1 MQNQTNSFIWDIAF
15 LASVNPYTD
24 IVRNNQTNQIMLRRV
39 SSSENLPVMRALS
52 AIRHPNLMTVYDARM
67 MNGKCVSLCEF
78 INGVTLEQSVENQ
91 GLFDENGA
99 RHILCQICDGLTAL
113 HNGGMV
119 HRDIKPSNVMLENNG
134 NVKIIDFDITRMTN
148 SAKSR
153 DTRILGTEGYASPE
167 QFGFS
172 QTDAKADIYSCGVLL
187 NFLLTGKL
195 PNEMLYRG
203 KATDII
209 SQCIEMDGKNRFESA
224 DELKKVLLG
233 QKRFRRRQIRGL
245 PGYRGGAGLKV
256 LTTFLIM
263 IWIFLLIMFV
273 DLLSKNYTEHPKLFW
288 GQLVLALDVLIF
300 WSALPYCFFGDI
312 FTLSNIISRKNPHNG
327 KVVLNM
333 LGVASIIAGF
343 VLFILALWLS

>member
-119 HRDIKPSNVMLENNG
+119 HRDIK
-134 NVKIIDFDITRMTN
+134 
-148 SAKSR
+148 SR
-153 DTRILGTEGYASPE
+153 NKKTPGYTAPE